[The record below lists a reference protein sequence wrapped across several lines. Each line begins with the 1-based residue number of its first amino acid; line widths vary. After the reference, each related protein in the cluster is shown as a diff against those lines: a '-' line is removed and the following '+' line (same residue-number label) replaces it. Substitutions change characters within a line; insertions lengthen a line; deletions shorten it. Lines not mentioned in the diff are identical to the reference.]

1 MIPKSV
7 VSISARRCF
16 RLIRRRL
23 GRRGWVRQGWLCG
36 FFEQAAQG
44 PCAEMWVSLRGRQR
58 EAAQDQ
64 LVSWPSS
71 IVGIL
76 LIRERERD
84 VVGALM
90 EQPGRDFD

>member
-1 MIPKSV
+1 
-7 VSISARRCF
+7 
-16 RLIRRRL
+16 
-23 GRRGWVRQGWLCG
+23 
-36 FFEQAAQG
+36 
-44 PCAEMWVSLRGRQR
+44 MWVSLRGRQR